1 MLGVRK
7 LFDARN
13 ILALSLGVIACAAP
27 SSADEL
33 PRDFVSLAD
42 IAPAIKVDMRYYGS
56 DNFTGKPVP
65 GYLAAK
71 CLLTRK
77 AADSLR
83 SAQDWLNKFQL
94 RLVVY
99 DCYRPTQAVKE
110 FGRWASDLNDTK
122 MKASHYPKVGKE
134 TLFRDGYIS
143 HKSGH
148 SRGSTVDIGIEGLD
162 MGAPF
167 DFFDPISHT
176 ANSSISQQARANRA
190 LLSSAL
196 ERVGFENY
204 AKEWWHFTVM
214 SEQFPSQYFDVPV
227 K

>member
-1 MLGVRK
+1 MSGFLK
-7 LFDARN
+7 LFDART
-13 ILALSLGVIACAAP
+13 ILALSLGFIASAAH
-27 SSADEL
+27 SSAEEL

-42 IAPAIKVDMRYYGS
+42 IAPDIKIDMRYFGS

-71 CLLTRK
+71 CIMTRK

-83 SAQDWLNKFQL
+83 SAQVWLNKFKL

-110 FGRWASDLNDTK
+110 FARWASDLNDTK
-122 MKASHYPKVGKE
+122 MKAIHYPKVGKE

-143 HKSGH
+143 NKSGH
-148 SRGSTVDIGIEGLD
+148 SRGSTVDIGIEGLN

-176 ANSSISQQARANRA
+176 ANPSISVQARANRA

-204 AKEWWHFTVM
+204 AKEWWHFTIK
-214 SEQFPSQYFDVPV
+214 SEQFPDQDFDVPV